1 MSKTISNNSLI
12 LSNNIINSFF
22 KKLDTKYSLIFLA
35 ILEGIFS
42 RIDEKALNTFYNQS
56 KKYLTIEELGEI
68 FLRTPIRNDNGLA
81 GVCFERFVY
90 DTIVSKRKD
99 ITEFILT
106 VLYKLDTL
114 TFNHTTNQF
123 YYSFTGEK
131 KVSNEIDVI
140 LWADE
145 KGKWVKDNK
154 INLTLNYI
162 NDDDVILVKNELVNF
177 KKVLSK
183 ISYNNNLYNNLGKAD
198 LFVKQKGYN
207 LWHGVNVK
215 KNIEDLKM
223 TSPNYI
229 NLDIGIALTTQK
241 LNYMEKNFIK
251 DCFLN
256 NNFAYIENKYA
267 EKNKYIFAFPED
279 ENFGNVLE
287 LYLNQFIYFL
297 KNIVT
302 VEPNTKNTNAFLAP
316 LPPIFKFLYFNKK
329 ESIFKIMEWLDNSLK
344 QDEIFLPQRIFL
356 PNNEGTFL
364 MNGKIIINSNTLPE
378 NKTSIFDEGS
388 TI

>member
-106 VLYKLDTL
+106 ALYKLDTL

-123 YYSFTGEK
+123 YYPFTGEK

-162 NDDDVILVKNELVNF
+162 NDNDVILVKNELVNF

-198 LFVKQKGYN
+198 LFVKQKGHN

-241 LNYMEKNFIK
+241 LNYMDKNFIK
-251 DCFLN
+251 DCSLN

-316 LPPIFKFLYFNKK
+316 LPSILKILYFNKK
-329 ESIFKIMEWLDNSLK
+329 KSIFQIMEYLDNSLK
-344 QDEIFLPQRIFL
+344 QEEIFLPQRIFL

-364 MNGKIIINSNTLPE
+364 MNGEIIINSNTLPE
-378 NKTSIFDEGS
+378 NKISIFDEGS
-388 TI
+388 TV

>member
-198 LFVKQKGYN
+198 LFVKQKGHN

>member
-198 LFVKQKGYN
+198 LFVKQKGHN
-207 LWHGVNVK
+207 LWHGVKSK
-215 KNIEDLKM
+215 KILK
-223 TSPNYI
+223 I
-229 NLDIGIALTTQK
+229 
-241 LNYMEKNFIK
+241 
-251 DCFLN
+251 
-256 NNFAYIENKYA
+256 
-267 EKNKYIFAFPED
+267 
-279 ENFGNVLE
+279 
-287 LYLNQFIYFL
+287 
-297 KNIVT
+297 
-302 VEPNTKNTNAFLAP
+302 
-316 LPPIFKFLYFNKK
+316 
-329 ESIFKIMEWLDNSLK
+329 
-344 QDEIFLPQRIFL
+344 
-356 PNNEGTFL
+356 
-364 MNGKIIINSNTLPE
+364 
-378 NKTSIFDEGS
+378 
-388 TI
+388 